1 MKAYSTFQKGDILY
15 VTDTIDNT
23 TGVLEPNT
31 YIVIK
36 QYPSRRI
43 ELLALNTAEIANTI
57 AMVLTE
63 EDMANKI
70 IKEGNVVQALKE
82 IADKA
87 IPQCFMYLL
96 TNPDENTIPLDF
108 GYFSSYAQTSC
119 MSHINERERLAA
131 GNLCES
137 IFSHVMTKNGSIELP
152 TFKEMKMRFNT
163 LKAALL

>member
-43 ELLALNTAEIANTI
+43 ELLALNTEITSTI

-70 IKEGNVVQALKE
+70 IKEGNVVPALKE
-82 IADKA
+82 MADKA
-87 IPQCFMYLL
+87 ISQCFMYLL
-96 TNPDENTIPLDF
+96 TNPDENAIPFDF

-119 MSHINERERLAA
+119 MTYINERERLVA
-131 GNLCES
+131 GNLCEN
-137 IFSHVMTKNGSIELP
+137 IFSHIITENGIELP
-152 TFKEMKMRFNT
+152 TFTEMKMRFNT

>member
-43 ELLALNTAEIANTI
+43 ELLALNAEISSTI

-70 IKEGNVVQALKE
+70 IKEGNVVPALKE

-96 TNPDENTIPLDF
+96 TNPDENAVPFDF

-119 MSHINERERLAA
+119 MSFINERERLAA
-131 GNLCES
+131 GNLCEN
-137 IFSHVMTKNGSIELP
+137 IFSHFMTKNGSIELP
-152 TFKEMKMRFNT
+152 TFTKMRQRFNT